1 MEKPHKRLDVWNKSI
16 ALVTEIYRLTQ
27 KFPQEERYGLTSQ
40 LRRAAISVPS
50 NIAEG
55 AARNTAKEFINF
67 LHVAQGSL
75 SELDTQIE
83 IAIRVDYIQVE
94 ERRNIES
101 LMVDVDKMLTGL
113 IKNLNKK
120 DASRLT
126 PNALR
131 NTPYGSQGFTLLEA
145 IAVIVLLGIV
155 GAGILLYFTS
165 MKYSANPVIRTQ
177 AIELAQEK
185 MERILADKKNSAR
198 GFSWIQNSNY
208 PAENPVSG
216 FSPSFNRSVDVFC
229 VLEADLNT
237 SNGTMPNCSTT
248 GYHAKKVTV
257 TVTEPGGELI
267 KLITIVT
274 DH

>member
-1 MEKPHKRLDVWNKSI
+1 MEKPHKRLDVWNKGI

-83 IAIRVDYIQVE
+83 IAIMVGYIQVE

-101 LMVDVDKMLTGL
+101 LMTDVDKMLTGL

-120 DASRLT
+120 DSSRLT
-126 PNALR
+126 PYALR
-131 NTPYGSQGFTLLEA
+131 NTPHGSQGFTLLEA

-155 GAGILLYFTS
+155 GASILLYFTS

-216 FSPSFNRSVDVFC
+216 FTPSFNRSVDVFC

-237 SNGTMPNCSTT
+237 SNGTMPDCSTT

-257 TVTEPGGELI
+257 TVTEPGGESI
-267 KLITIVT
+267 KLITIVA